1 MNSTYVRLPVA
12 FILGLAF
19 ATGLY
24 WFMWL
29 AVSGNSHFE
38 ALRPALKINFTVL
51 RHDTETQTKQEKMVQ
66 PKPEKVPEIPQISN
80 INTGLDSSGV
90 SSVNVSFDTSNLG
103 HGISVGSDRDVIP
116 LVRINPEYPS
126 RARSRGI
133 EGWVQVEFTITAAG
147 TVANPKV
154 VDADPKGMFDRA
166 AVTAISRWKY
176 NPKVVDGRAQER
188 RGVMVVLTFK
198 LEK

>member
-1 MNSTYVRLPVA
+1 MDSTFVRLPIA

-19 ATGLY
+19 AMGLY
-24 WFMWL
+24 WFLWI
-29 AVSGNSHFE
+29 AVSGHSGFGE
-38 ALRPALKINFTVL
+38 LKPALKINFTVL
-51 RHDTETQTKQEKMVQ
+51 RHDTETETKREKMVQ

-80 INTGLDSSGV
+80 VTNALNSAGI

-147 TVANPKV
+147 TVANPRV
-154 VDADPKGMFDRA
+154 VDADPKGLFDRA
-166 AVTAISRWKY
+166 AITAIGRWKY